1 MTLAVRLKDRR
12 KKLGL
17 SQSALAKAAGVSQPT
32 VANWERGG
40 HVPRPDALRRMADAL
55 DTDPAWLL
63 SGELPAALNPA
74 HQHLAKPIHQIPVY
88 DWPADGRD
96 PTQAQPARYVAAAMD
111 ADGVFALI
119 ARDGDAFPG
128 GTVLVFSR
136 VDARP
141 HGRFL
146 RKAGGRYRLEAADD
160 RSAVD
165 DVFARLIYSL
175 VPH

>member
-1 MTLAVRLKDRR
+1 MSLAVRLKTTR

-17 SQSALAKAAGVSQPT
+17 SQSALAEAAGVSQPT

-40 HVPRPDALRRMADAL
+40 HFPRPDALRRMADAL
-55 DTDPAWLL
+55 GTDPAWLM

-88 DWPADGRD
+88 EWPADGRD
-96 PTQAQPARYVAAAMD
+96 PTQAQATRYVTAAMD
-111 ADGVFALI
+111 ADGVFAL
-119 ARDGDAFPG
+119 AATGETGFPP

-136 VDARP
+136 TDTRP
-141 HGRFL
+141 QGRFL
-146 RKAGGRYRLEAADD
+146 HARDTRYALSAVSE